1 MFLASGDTVLT
12 PATTTLPRVQYLLW
26 GQYLVVIVVV
36 TVELRGGGP
45 MAGNVFVDGRPVCD
59 DEWDLRDAA
68 VVCRLLFNVSA
79 LAATTDSQFGRVG
92 SDFSM
97 DNVNCTGEEED
108 LRECHHETKDDCR
121 GTEAAGVVCGG
132 K

>member
-1 MFLASGDTVLT
+1 
-12 PATTTLPRVQYLLW
+12 
-26 GQYLVVIVVV
+26 
-36 TVELRGGGP
+36 

-79 LAATTDSQFGRVG
+79 LAATTGSEFGQVG
-92 SDFSM
+92 DDFSM
-97 DNVNCTGEEED
+97 EDVKCTGQEGD
-108 LRECHHETKDDCR
+108 LRKCQHR
-121 GTEAAGVVCGG
+121 TEYIYCDGGSYAGVVCGG